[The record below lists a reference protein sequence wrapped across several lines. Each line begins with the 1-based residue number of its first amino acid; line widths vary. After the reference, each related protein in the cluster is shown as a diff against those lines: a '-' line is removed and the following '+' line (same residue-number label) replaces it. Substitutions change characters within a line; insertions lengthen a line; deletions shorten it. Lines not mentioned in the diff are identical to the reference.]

1 MYLRQCGFTYSAWWP
16 FTKNKERIQKFKET
30 RNSGHIYQNELD
42 KASFQHD
49 MVSGD
54 YKNLTRKTASQK
66 ILCDTAFNNAK
77 NPKYG
82 EYKRGF
88 TSIVYKF
95 WKMVLVV
102 LLKMEIC
109 QTKN

>member
-1 MYLRQCGFTYSAWWP
+1 
-16 FTKNKERIQKFKET
+16 
-30 RNSGHIYQNELD
+30 
-42 KASFQHD
+42 

-77 NPKYG
+77 NRKYG
-82 EYKRGF
+82 GYKRGF

-95 WKMVLVV
+95 GKMVLVV
-102 LLKMEIC
+102 LLKMKIC

>member
-66 ILCDTAFNNAK
+66 VLCDTAFNNAK

-82 EYKRGF
+82 GYKRGF